1 MSRVSKRRR
10 DRFAKREAQDEQP
23 YGDGHVARRR
33 SRDHKAGHL
42 HEIGL
47 EVERRGSPEQRHQ
60 DSADRSA
67 LDFEDSIS
75 YL

>member
-1 MSRVSKRRR
+1 MVMWRG
-10 DRFAKREAQDEQP
+10 
-23 YGDGHVARRR
+23 GDPP
-33 SRDHKAGHL
+33 DHKAGHL

-47 EVERRGSPEQRHQ
+47 EVERQGALEQRHQ

-75 YL
+75 HL

>member
-1 MSRVSKRRR
+1 MVMWRG
-10 DRFAKREAQDEQP
+10 
-23 YGDGHVARRR
+23 GDPP
-33 SRDHKAGHL
+33 DHKAGHL

-47 EVERRGSPEQRHQ
+47 EVEQQGAPEQRHQ

-75 YL
+75 HL